1 VFGRRHVKSRRDL
14 VRAEFGESMDHVR
27 QAAAHAAGGLGAT
40 VGPRLGSA
48 KDSAKDKTSSARGV
62 VGPTAGRVS
71 GAASRSWDSTIAA
84 FAPLAEAAR
93 DGSARAAK
101 LDAKNNK
108 GNKGSKERKNSKG
121 KEAASSMLI
130 TTKTTTKE
138 STSHTG
144 LYAILATGAAVGA
157 AGALVARRRTRAKW
171 AEYEPSSLNS
181 DASSFLDAG
190 ATSTKSFSDK
200 TNSEE
205 SDVTDHADAGAVT
218 KAANTIKEHCKS
230 AATTLRKKVH
240 EATADP
246 DGATGISDKIED
258 AGDKM
263 NEGANHLADKAE
275 AKLNAA
281 KTPGGGSMTNT
292 SGAAGR
298 GEHMS
303 DEVDDLIRSAKN
315 GRM

>member
-14 VRAEFGESMDHVR
+14 VRAEFGTSMDHAR
-27 QAAAHAAGGLGAT
+27 QAAVHAAGGLGAT

-71 GAASRSWDSTIAA
+71 SAASRSWDSTLAA

-101 LDAKNNK
+101 LDAKNKDNK
-108 GNKGSKERKNSKG
+108 GNRGNKERKNSKG

-190 ATSTKSFSDK
+190 ATSTKSFGGK
-200 TNSEE
+200 TSAEGSE
-205 SDVTDHADAGAVT
+205 VTDHADAGAVT
-218 KAANTIKEHCKS
+218 KAANSIKEHCKS

-246 DGATGISDKIED
+246 DGTVSEKIDD

-281 KTPGGGSMTNT
+281 KTPGGGSATNT